1 MARQKYEEKRTIS
14 IIGTLNKIEDG
25 KYMVT
30 VENGDG
36 FKEYSLNDILDAMDE
51 CVISLT
57 SDIY

>member
-1 MARQKYEEKRTIS
+1 MARQKYGEKRTIS
-14 IIGTLNKIEDG
+14 IIGTLNKVEDG

-57 SDIY
+57 SDIF

>member
-1 MARQKYEEKRTIS
+1 MARQKYEEKRIIS
-14 IIGTLNKIEDG
+14 IIGTLNKVEDG

-36 FKEYSLNDILDAMDE
+36 FKEYSLNDILDEMDE

-57 SDIY
+57 SDIF

>member
-1 MARQKYEEKRTIS
+1 
-14 IIGTLNKIEDG
+14 
-25 KYMVT
+25 MVT

-57 SDIY
+57 SDIF

>member
-1 MARQKYEEKRTIS
+1 MARQKYEEKRTTS
-14 IIGTLNKIEDG
+14 IIGTLNKVEDG

>member
-1 MARQKYEEKRTIS
+1 MDRQKYEEKRTIS
-14 IIGTLNKIEDG
+14 IIGTLNKVEDG